1 MLASLNSSGSSECD
15 CKPFIVDDSRV
26 GTIPPFVL
34 PHLENY
40 PDVFKL
46 VRTED
51 DCIEHVTFVPKL
63 KTFDER
69 SKKIEEVLQEFQ
81 KKDLFITLRGWRNEV

>member
-1 MLASLNSSGSSECD
+1 M
-15 CKPFIVDDSRV
+15 

-40 PDVFKL
+40 PDVFKI
-46 VRTED
+46 VKTED
-51 DCIEHVTFVPKL
+51 NCIKHVTFVP

-69 SKKIEEVLQEFQ
+69 SKKMEEVLQDFR
-81 KKDLFITLRGWRNEV
+81 KNDLFVTLRGWRNEVNE